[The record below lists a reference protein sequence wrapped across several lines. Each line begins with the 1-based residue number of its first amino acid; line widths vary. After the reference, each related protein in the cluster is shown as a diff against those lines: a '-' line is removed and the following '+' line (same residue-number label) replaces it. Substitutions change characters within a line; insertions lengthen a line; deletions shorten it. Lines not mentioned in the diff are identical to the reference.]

1 MGSELVLALVC
12 ALTFLGIG
20 QLESRGEA
28 HDYSFLWALMSALLS
43 ALILIAFKGS
53 WTALLLSQIGLF
65 VGIGVFRFI
74 RDPT

>member
-1 MGSELVLALVC
+1 MGNELVLALVS
-12 ALTFLGIG
+12 ALTFFGAGRLD
-20 QLESRGEA
+20 SRGEA
-28 HDYSFLWALMSALLS
+28 HDFSFLWALMSALLS

-53 WTALLLSQIGLF
+53 WAVLLLSQIGLF